1 MGVEVGGCSI
11 NVDHGGGHVSAD
23 LDTHGESY
31 APRAEVLPSEHSDA
45 GAATFASADGSLP
58 ADCAEAFTGA
68 DELYGSLKQWLCG
81 PQAGGLTHAE
91 LEERLAADGRELLR
105 QLYQD
110 SIDLRAVRE
119 QRVEQVLGADGVRR
133 ASAEPGHER
142 TLQSVFGDVRV
153 GRIAYRARGHSNLY
167 PADDAL
173 NLPEEK
179 QSHGLRRLAAI
190 ESTRGSFTGASDAIL
205 RSTGQ
210 DVANRQVQQLARASA
225 VDFEQFYGQRDCS
238 AADQGHA
245 LVLSCDGKGVVMRAD
260 ALRPATKKHAQA
272 TETKLKTRLSKGEKR
287 NRKRIAE
294 VTAVYEV
301 TPKVRTPADILP
313 IADHEREIA
322 RDGPKA
328 KNKWVS
334 ATVTDDAATAIAR
347 MFEQAQRRD
356 PAHQRDWIALVDG
369 NNHQIDRIIKEAR
382 NRKVNVTI
390 LVDCVH
396 VLEYLWGAA
405 WSFFN
410 EGDPAA
416 ERWVRDK
423 ARAVLDGQA
432 GTVAAA
438 IRRKA
443 TTLRLD
449 ADKRAGADRC
459 ADYLLAKRPYLD
471 YPTALTNGWPIATGV
486 IEGTCRHL
494 VKDRMDITGARWGLG
509 GAEAVLKLRALIS
522 NGDFDAY
529 WQFHLVQERK
539 RVHQSRY
546 ASTAA

>member
-1 MGVEVGGCSI
+1 
-11 NVDHGGGHVSAD
+11 
-23 LDTHGESY
+23 
-31 APRAEVLPSEHSDA
+31 
-45 GAATFASADGSLP
+45 
-58 ADCAEAFTGA
+58 
-68 DELYGSLKQWLCG
+68 
-81 PQAGGLTHAE
+81 
-91 LEERLAADGRELLR
+91 
-105 QLYQD
+105 
-110 SIDLRAVRE
+110 
-119 QRVEQVLGADGVRR
+119 
-133 ASAEPGHER
+133 
-142 TLQSVFGDVRV
+142 
-153 GRIAYRARGHSNLY
+153 
-167 PADDAL
+167 
-173 NLPEEK
+173 
-179 QSHGLRRLAAI
+179 
-190 ESTRGSFTGASDAIL
+190 
-205 RSTGQ
+205 
-210 DVANRQVQQLARASA
+210 
-225 VDFEQFYGQRDCS
+225 
-238 AADQGHA
+238 
-245 LVLSCDGKGVVMRAD
+245 MRAD

-313 IADHEREIA
+313 VTDHEREHA
-322 RDGPKA
+322 KNGPKA

-334 ATVTDDAATAIAR
+334 TTVTDDAATAIAR

-369 NNHQIDRIIKEAR
+369 NNHQIDRITMEAR

-405 WSFFN
+405 WNFFD

-471 YPTALTNGWPIATGV
+471 YPTALQLRLADRHRRDRRRLP
-486 IEGTCRHL
+486 CHL

-529 WQFHLVQERK
+529 WKFHLAQERK

>member
-1 MGVEVGGCSI
+1 M
-11 NVDHGGGHVSAD
+11 
-23 LDTHGESY
+23 
-31 APRAEVLPSEHSDA
+31 
-45 GAATFASADGSLP
+45 
-58 ADCAEAFTGA
+58 FTGA

-81 PQAGGLTHAE
+81 PQAGGLTHGE

-105 QLYQD
+105 QLLQD

-210 DVANRQVQQLARASA
+210 CVASRQVQELARASA

-272 TETKLKTRLSKGEKR
+272 TETKLKTRLLRARS
-287 NRKRIAE
+287 
-294 VTAVYEV
+294 
-301 TPKVRTPADILP
+301 
-313 IADHEREIA
+313 EIA
-322 RDGPKA
+322 SGSRRSPRSTRSHRRSGRRPTSCPSQTTSASTPTTGPRPRTSGF
-328 KNKWVS
+328 S
-334 ATVTDDAATAIAR
+334 ATVSHDAATAIAR

-356 PAHQRDWIALVDG
+356 PAHERDWVALVDG

-443 TTLRLD
+443 TTLGLD

-494 VKDRMDITGARWGLG
+494 APDGHHRGALGAWRRRSRTQATSPHQQWRLRRLLAIPSRTGTQTRPSISLRQHRRLTPSMKSLQKICTQVGWSRSTGEAGEQARGTGGGGSGGKATSQGERGQRNTSRTQCRTGRVK
-509 GAEAVLKLRALIS
+509 
-522 NGDFDAY
+522 
-529 WQFHLVQERK
+529 
-539 RVHQSRY
+539 
-546 ASTAA
+546 